1 LGKATGEVMRGRR
14 RREKGVGEPRRR
26 GHSGL
31 FLPLRAPG
39 RLPLAQWRAVRLG
52 WGPQRGLADLVAPD
66 ASASA
71 CRNMREKLRG
81 GGLTGKTVSIPK
93 RVSRLAVPN
102 PRRQPEKMLEAVAN
116 HSAQVVVDEL
126 AWIEDS
132 KVVEIIAGKGVWVI
146 ATVHGSD
153 LREAS
158 MNPVYFPITGV
169 AKDPVKRTLV
179 VVKPPVFKIAAEAY
193 ALGRTRLYRDLAKTV
208 EAILEG
214 ESPPYLDINLRTG
227 EVHHVA

>member
-1 LGKATGEVMRGRR
+1 MRG
-14 RREKGVGEPRRR
+14 
-26 GHSGL
+26 
-31 FLPLRAPG
+31 
-39 RLPLAQWRAVRLG
+39 
-52 WGPQRGLADLVAPD
+52 
-66 ASASA
+66 
-71 CRNMREKLRG
+71 KLRG

-93 RVSRLAVPN
+93 RASRLAVPN

-116 HSAQVVVDEL
+116 HSAQVVVVDEL

-146 ATVHGSD
+146 ATVRGSD

-158 MNPVYFPITGV
+158 MNPVCFPITGV

-179 VVKPPVFKIAAEAY
+179 VAKPPVFKIAAEAY

-214 ESPPYLDINLRTG
+214 ESLPYLDINLRTG